1 MQQGNTKERIV
12 EAYIELE
19 SERPL
24 EKITVTALVERSRI
38 TRKTFYYYFKDK
50 RNLYDEVISSIIELN
65 EEEKKEILNSSL
77 EAKEKFKR
85 YIKLYTKTINNNPN
99 IIPLTLR
106 EMVNFD
112 LGIENNIPNSI
123 EQELVLMKQIILQL
137 NLKEKYKDID
147 FYELKA
153 MIIGTIS
160 SYYSMQKTPLK
171 LSNIKDFDKNDTKI
185 LNYVEEF
192 ITNILL
198 DALCEN

>member
-1 MQQGNTKERIV
+1 MTKKRILDV
-12 EAYIELE
+12 ATEEFATLGYSGL
-19 SERPL
+19 SMNKL
-24 EKITVTALVERSRI
+24 AEKLKINKAMI
-38 TRKTFYYYFKDK
+38 YYYFKDK

-85 YIKLYTKTINNNPN
+85 YIKLYTKTISNNPN
-99 IIPLTLR
+99 IILLTLR
-106 EMVNFD
+106 EMANFD

>member
-1 MQQGNTKERIV
+1 MTKKRILDV
-12 EAYIELE
+12 ATEEFATLGYSGL
-19 SERPL
+19 SMNKL
-24 EKITVTALVERSRI
+24 AEKLKINKAMI
-38 TRKTFYYYFKDK
+38 YYYFKDK

>member
-1 MQQGNTKERIV
+1 MTKKRILDV
-12 EAYIELE
+12 ATEEFATLGYSGL
-19 SERPL
+19 SMNNL
-24 EKITVTALVERSRI
+24 AEKLKINKAMI
-38 TRKTFYYYFKDK
+38 YYYFKDK

-99 IIPLTLR
+99 NIPLTLR
-106 EMVNFD
+106 EMANFD

>member
-1 MQQGNTKERIV
+1 MTKKRILDV
-12 EAYIELE
+12 ATEEFATLGYSGL
-19 SERPL
+19 SMNKL
-24 EKITVTALVERSRI
+24 AEKLKINKAMI
-38 TRKTFYYYFKDK
+38 YYYFKDK

-85 YIKLYTKTINNNPN
+85 YIKLYTKTISNNPN

-106 EMVNFD
+106 EMANFD

-123 EQELVLMKQIILQL
+123 EKELVLMKQIISQL
-137 NLKEKYKDID
+137 NLKEKYKDMD

>member
-1 MQQGNTKERIV
+1 MTKKRILDV
-12 EAYIELE
+12 ATEEFATLGYSGL
-19 SERPL
+19 SMNKL
-24 EKITVTALVERSRI
+24 AEKLKINKAMI
-38 TRKTFYYYFKDK
+38 YYYFKDK

-85 YIKLYTKTINNNPN
+85 YIKLYTKTISNNPN

-106 EMVNFD
+106 EMANFD

-192 ITNILL
+192 TTNILL

>member
-1 MQQGNTKERIV
+1 MTKKRILDV
-12 EAYIELE
+12 ATEEFATLGYSGL
-19 SERPL
+19 SMNKL
-24 EKITVTALVERSRI
+24 AEKLKINKAMI
-38 TRKTFYYYFKDK
+38 YYYFKDK

-85 YIKLYTKTINNNPN
+85 YIKLYTKTISNNPN

-106 EMVNFD
+106 EMANFD

-123 EQELVLMKQIILQL
+123 EQELALMKQIILQL

>member
-1 MQQGNTKERIV
+1 MTKKRILDV
-12 EAYIELE
+12 ATEEFATLGYSGL
-19 SERPL
+19 SMNKL
-24 EKITVTALVERSRI
+24 AEKLKINKAMI
-38 TRKTFYYYFKDK
+38 YYYFKDK

-106 EMVNFD
+106 EMANFD
-112 LGIENNIPNSI
+112 LGIENDIPNSI

>member
-1 MQQGNTKERIV
+1 MTKKRILDV
-12 EAYIELE
+12 ATEEFATLGYSGL
-19 SERPL
+19 SMNKL
-24 EKITVTALVERSRI
+24 AEKLKINKAMI
-38 TRKTFYYYFKDK
+38 YYYFKDK

-85 YIKLYTKTINNNPN
+85 YIKLYTKTISNNPN

-106 EMVNFD
+106 EMANFD

-137 NLKEKYKDID
+137 NLKEKYKDMD

>member
-1 MQQGNTKERIV
+1 MTKKRILDV
-12 EAYIELE
+12 ATEEFATLGYSGL
-19 SERPL
+19 SMNKL
-24 EKITVTALVERSRI
+24 AEKLKINKVMI
-38 TRKTFYYYFKDK
+38 YYYFKDK

-106 EMVNFD
+106 EMANFD

>member
-1 MQQGNTKERIV
+1 MTKKRILDV
-12 EAYIELE
+12 ATEEFATRGYSGL
-19 SERPL
+19 SMNKL
-24 EKITVTALVERSRI
+24 AEKLKINKAMI
-38 TRKTFYYYFKDK
+38 YYYFKDK

-85 YIKLYTKTINNNPN
+85 YIKLYTKTISNNPN

-106 EMVNFD
+106 EMANFD

>member
-1 MQQGNTKERIV
+1 MTKKRILDV
-12 EAYIELE
+12 ATEEFATLGYSGL
-19 SERPL
+19 SMNKL
-24 EKITVTALVERSRI
+24 AEKLKINKAMI
-38 TRKTFYYYFKDK
+38 YYYFKDK

-106 EMVNFD
+106 EMANFD

-153 MIIGTIS
+153 IIIGTIS

>member
-1 MQQGNTKERIV
+1 MKKKRILDV
-12 EAYIELE
+12 ATEEFATLGYSGL
-19 SERPL
+19 SMNKL
-24 EKITVTALVERSRI
+24 AEKLKINKAMI
-38 TRKTFYYYFKDK
+38 YYCFKDK

-106 EMVNFD
+106 EMANFD

>member
-1 MQQGNTKERIV
+1 MTKKRILDV
-12 EAYIELE
+12 ATEEFATLGYSGL
-19 SERPL
+19 SMNKL
-24 EKITVTALVERSRI
+24 AEKLKINKAMI
-38 TRKTFYYYFKDK
+38 YYYFKDK

-85 YIKLYTKTINNNPN
+85 YIKLYTKTISNNPN

-106 EMVNFD
+106 EMANFD

-153 MIIGTIS
+153 IIIGTIS

>member
-1 MQQGNTKERIV
+1 MTKKRILDV
-12 EAYIELE
+12 ATEEFATLGYSGL
-19 SERPL
+19 SMNKL
-24 EKITVTALVERSRI
+24 AEKLKINKAMI
-38 TRKTFYYYFKDK
+38 YYYFKDK

-106 EMVNFD
+106 EMANFD

-153 MIIGTIS
+153 MIIGSIS

>member
-1 MQQGNTKERIV
+1 MTKKRILDV
-12 EAYIELE
+12 ATEEFATLDYSGL
-19 SERPL
+19 SMNKL
-24 EKITVTALVERSRI
+24 AEKLKINKAMI
-38 TRKTFYYYFKDK
+38 YYYFKDK

-85 YIKLYTKTINNNPN
+85 YIKLYTKTISNNPN

-106 EMVNFD
+106 EMANFD

>member
-1 MQQGNTKERIV
+1 MTKKRILDV
-12 EAYIELE
+12 ATEEFATLGYSGL
-19 SERPL
+19 SMNKVA
-24 EKITVTALVERSRI
+24 EKLKINKAMI
-38 TRKTFYYYFKDK
+38 YYYFKDK

-85 YIKLYTKTINNNPN
+85 YIKLYTKTISNNPN

-106 EMVNFD
+106 EMANFD

>member
-1 MQQGNTKERIV
+1 MTKKRILDV
-12 EAYIELE
+12 ATEEFATLGYSGL
-19 SERPL
+19 SMNKL
-24 EKITVTALVERSRI
+24 AEKLKINKAMI
-38 TRKTFYYYFKDK
+38 YYYFKDK

-85 YIKLYTKTINNNPN
+85 YIKLYTKTISNNPN

-106 EMVNFD
+106 EMANFD

-123 EQELVLMKQIILQL
+123 EPELVLMKQIILQL

>member
-1 MQQGNTKERIV
+1 MTKKRILDV
-12 EAYIELE
+12 ATEEFATLGYSGL
-19 SERPL
+19 SMNKL
-24 EKITVTALVERSRI
+24 AEKLKINKAMI
-38 TRKTFYYYFKDK
+38 YYYFKDK

-85 YIKLYTKTINNNPN
+85 YIKLYTKTISNNPN

-106 EMVNFD
+106 EMANFD
-112 LGIENNIPNSI
+112 LGIENNIQNSI

>member
-1 MQQGNTKERIV
+1 MTKKRILDV
-12 EAYIELE
+12 ATEEFATLGYSGL
-19 SERPL
+19 SMNKL
-24 EKITVTALVERSRI
+24 AEKLKINKAMI
-38 TRKTFYYYFKDK
+38 YYYFKDK

-85 YIKLYTKTINNNPN
+85 YIKQYTKTINNNPN

-106 EMVNFD
+106 EMANFD

>member
-1 MQQGNTKERIV
+1 M
-12 EAYIELE
+12 
-19 SERPL
+19 
-24 EKITVTALVERSRI
+24 
-38 TRKTFYYYFKDK
+38 TRKNILDVATEEFATLGYSGLSMNKLAEKLKINKAMIYYYFKDK

-106 EMVNFD
+106 EMANFD

>member
-1 MQQGNTKERIV
+1 MTKKRILDV
-12 EAYIELE
+12 TTEEFATLGYSGL
-19 SERPL
+19 SMNKL
-24 EKITVTALVERSRI
+24 AEKLKINKAMI
-38 TRKTFYYYFKDK
+38 YYYFKDK

-85 YIKLYTKTINNNPN
+85 YIKLYTKTISNNPN

-106 EMVNFD
+106 EMANFD

>member
-1 MQQGNTKERIV
+1 MKKKRILDV
-12 EAYIELE
+12 ATEEFATLGYSGL
-19 SERPL
+19 SMNKL
-24 EKITVTALVERSRI
+24 AEKLKINKAMI
-38 TRKTFYYYFKDK
+38 YYYFKDK

-85 YIKLYTKTINNNPN
+85 YIKLYTKTISNNPN

-106 EMVNFD
+106 EMANFD

>member
-1 MQQGNTKERIV
+1 MTKKRILDV
-12 EAYIELE
+12 ATEEFATLGYSGL
-19 SERPL
+19 SMNKL
-24 EKITVTALVERSRI
+24 AEKLKINKAMI
-38 TRKTFYYYFKDK
+38 YYYFKDK

-85 YIKLYTKTINNNPN
+85 YIKLYTKTISNNPN

-106 EMVNFD
+106 EMANFD

>member
-1 MQQGNTKERIV
+1 MTKKRILDV
-12 EAYIELE
+12 ATEEFATLGYSGL
-19 SERPL
+19 SMNKL
-24 EKITVTALVERSRI
+24 AEKLKINKAMI
-38 TRKTFYYYFKDK
+38 YYYFKDK

-65 EEEKKEILNSSL
+65 EEKKEILNSSL

-106 EMVNFD
+106 EMANFD

>member
-1 MQQGNTKERIV
+1 MTKKRILDV
-12 EAYIELE
+12 ATEEFATLGYSGL
-19 SERPL
+19 SMNKL
-24 EKITVTALVERSRI
+24 AEKLKINKAMI
-38 TRKTFYYYFKDK
+38 YYYFKDK
-50 RNLYDEVISSIIELN
+50 RNLYDEVISLIIELN

-85 YIKLYTKTINNNPN
+85 YIKLYTKTISNNPN

-106 EMVNFD
+106 EMANFD

-153 MIIGTIS
+153 IIIGTIS

>member
-1 MQQGNTKERIV
+1 MTKKRILDV
-12 EAYIELE
+12 ATEEFATLGYSGL
-19 SERPL
+19 SMNKL
-24 EKITVTALVERSRI
+24 AEKLKINKAMI
-38 TRKTFYYYFKDK
+38 FYYFKDK

-85 YIKLYTKTINNNPN
+85 YIKLYTKTISNNPN

-106 EMVNFD
+106 EMANFD

>member
-1 MQQGNTKERIV
+1 MTKKRILDV
-12 EAYIELE
+12 ATEEFATLGYSGL
-19 SERPL
+19 SMNNL
-24 EKITVTALVERSRI
+24 AEKLKINKAMI
-38 TRKTFYYYFKDK
+38 YYYFKDK

-85 YIKLYTKTINNNPN
+85 YIKLCTKTISNNPN

-106 EMVNFD
+106 EMANFD

>member
-1 MQQGNTKERIV
+1 MTKKRILDV
-12 EAYIELE
+12 ATEEFATLGYSGL
-19 SERPL
+19 SMNKL
-24 EKITVTALVERSRI
+24 AEKLKINKAMI
-38 TRKTFYYYFKDK
+38 YYYFKDK

-65 EEEKKEILNSSL
+65 EEKKEILNSSL

-106 EMVNFD
+106 EMANFD
-112 LGIENNIPNSI
+112 LGIENDIPNSI

>member
-1 MQQGNTKERIV
+1 MTKKRILDV
-12 EAYIELE
+12 ATEELATLGY
-19 SERPL
+19 SGL
-24 EKITVTALVERSRI
+24 SMNKLAEKLKINKAMI
-38 TRKTFYYYFKDK
+38 YYYFKDK

-85 YIKLYTKTINNNPN
+85 YIKLYTKTISNNPN

-106 EMVNFD
+106 EMANFD

>member
-1 MQQGNTKERIV
+1 MTKKRILDV
-12 EAYIELE
+12 ATEELATLGY
-19 SERPL
+19 SGL
-24 EKITVTALVERSRI
+24 SMNKLAEKLKINKAMI
-38 TRKTFYYYFKDK
+38 YYYFKDK

-65 EEEKKEILNSSL
+65 EEKKEILNSSL

-106 EMVNFD
+106 EMANFD

>member
-1 MQQGNTKERIV
+1 MTKKRILDV
-12 EAYIELE
+12 ATEEFATLGYSGL
-19 SERPL
+19 SMNKL
-24 EKITVTALVERSRI
+24 AEKLKINKAMI
-38 TRKTFYYYFKDK
+38 YYYFKDK

-106 EMVNFD
+106 EMANFD

-160 SYYSMQKTPLK
+160 SYFSMQKTPLK
-171 LSNIKDFDKNDTKI
+171 LNNIKDFGKNDTKI

>member
-1 MQQGNTKERIV
+1 M
-12 EAYIELE
+12 A
-19 SERPL
+19 
-24 EKITVTALVERSRI
+24 
-38 TRKTFYYYFKDK
+38 
-50 RNLYDEVISSIIELN
+50 
-65 EEEKKEILNSSL
+65 
-77 EAKEKFKR
+77 
-85 YIKLYTKTINNNPN
+85 
-99 IIPLTLR
+99 
-106 EMVNFD
+106 NFD

-160 SYYSMQKTPLK
+160 SYYSMQKTPLI

>member
-1 MQQGNTKERIV
+1 MTKKRILDV
-12 EAYIELE
+12 ATEEFATLGYSGL
-19 SERPL
+19 SMNKL
-24 EKITVTALVERSRI
+24 AEKLKINKAMI
-38 TRKTFYYYFKDK
+38 YYYFKDK

-85 YIKLYTKTINNNPN
+85 YIKLYTKTISNNPN
-99 IIPLTLR
+99 IIRLTLR
-106 EMVNFD
+106 EMANFD

>member
-1 MQQGNTKERIV
+1 MTKKRILDV
-12 EAYIELE
+12 ATEEFATLGYSGL
-19 SERPL
+19 SMNKL
-24 EKITVTALVERSRI
+24 AEKLKINKAMI
-38 TRKTFYYYFKDK
+38 YYYFKDK

-65 EEEKKEILNSSL
+65 EEKKKEILNSSL

-106 EMVNFD
+106 EMANFD

>member
-1 MQQGNTKERIV
+1 MTKKHILDVATE
-12 EAYIELE
+12 EFATLGYSGL
-19 SERPL
+19 SMNKL
-24 EKITVTALVERSRI
+24 AEKLKINKAMI
-38 TRKTFYYYFKDK
+38 YYYFKDK

-106 EMVNFD
+106 EMANFD

>member
-1 MQQGNTKERIV
+1 MTKKRILDV
-12 EAYIELE
+12 ATEEFATLGYSGL
-19 SERPL
+19 SMNNL
-24 EKITVTALVERSRI
+24 AEKLKINKAMI
-38 TRKTFYYYFKDK
+38 YYYFKDK

-65 EEEKKEILNSSL
+65 EEEKKEILTSSL

-85 YIKLYTKTINNNPN
+85 YIKLYTKTISNNPN

-106 EMVNFD
+106 EMANFD

>member
-1 MQQGNTKERIV
+1 MTKKRILDV
-12 EAYIELE
+12 ATEEFATLGYSGL
-19 SERPL
+19 SMNKL
-24 EKITVTALVERSRI
+24 AEKLKINKAMI
-38 TRKTFYYYFKDK
+38 YYYFKDK

-85 YIKLYTKTINNNPN
+85 YIKLYTKTISNNPN

-106 EMVNFD
+106 EMANFD
-112 LGIENNIPNSI
+112 LGIENNIPNSN